1 VSIRIGLA
9 LTFVIGCLYA
19 AFGVF
24 ESLWKFGIG
33 MIVSSVAV
41 LVWGYLDYSSSH
53 DLRNATTCGLGGIN
67 ECVRLLRTLCY

>member
-1 VSIRIGLA
+1 VSVRVALA
-9 LTFVIGCLYA
+9 ATFIIGCLYA

-41 LVWGYLDYSSSH
+41 LVWGYLDYADSSH
-53 DLRNATTCGLGGIN
+53 N
-67 ECVRLLRTLCY
+67 ERIAQERDHVWARRDQ

>member
-1 VSIRIGLA
+1 VSVRVALA
-9 LTFVIGCLYA
+9 ATFIIGCLYA

-53 DLRNATTCGLGGIN
+53 DLRIAQ
-67 ECVRLLRTLCY
+67 ERDDVWARRDQ